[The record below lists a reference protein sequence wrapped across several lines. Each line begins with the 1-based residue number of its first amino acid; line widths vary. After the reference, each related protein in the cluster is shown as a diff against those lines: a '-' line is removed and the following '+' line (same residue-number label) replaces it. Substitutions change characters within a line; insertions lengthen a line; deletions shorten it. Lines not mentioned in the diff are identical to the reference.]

1 MAEDLV
7 SYRSKFMNILEQ
19 IIEYKR
25 EEVKSKKTKV
35 KTADLEKRELFSKT
49 VLPLKDFLV
58 DRSRT
63 GIIAEFKRRSPSK
76 GIINADV
83 DVVDVTKGYTENG
96 ASCLSVLTDEHF
108 FGGSDEDL
116 IKARINEIPIL
127 RKDFVVDEYQ
137 LIEAKSIGA
146 DVILLIAAC
155 LTVTEVKQLA
165 SFAKNL
171 GLEVLLE
178 LHAEEE
184 LGHICDETNIIGI
197 NNRNLKTFDVDIERS
212 LRMAE
217 KIPLPKFKVAE
228 SGISSVND
236 ILLFK
241 KHGFQGF
248 LIGENFMKATN
259 PTIAFAEFVKQLK
272 AKAHED

>member
-1 MAEDLV
+1 
-7 SYRSKFMNILEQ
+7 MNILEE
-19 IIEYKR
+19 IIEHKK
-25 EEVKSKKTKV
+25 EEVKSKKSKV
-35 KTADLEKRELFSKT
+35 KMADLEKRELFSSD
-49 VLPLKDFLV
+49 VLSLKDSLL
-58 DRSRT
+58 DKSKT

-76 GIINADV
+76 GVINPDV
-83 DVVDVTKGYTENG
+83 DIVEVTKGYTEHG
-96 ASCLSVLTDEHF
+96 ASCLSVLTDAHF

-127 RKDFVVDEYQ
+127 RKDFIIDEYQ
-137 LIEAKSIGA
+137 LVEARSIGA

-155 LTVTEVKQLA
+155 LSPVEVKRLA
-165 SFAKNL
+165 AFAKNL

-184 LGHICDETNIIGI
+184 LDHICDDTTVIGI

-217 KIPLPKFKVAE
+217 RIPLTKLKIAE
-228 SGISSVND
+228 SGISSVDN

-241 KHGFQGF
+241 QHGFHGF
-248 LIGENFMKATN
+248 LIGENFMKAAN

>member
-1 MAEDLV
+1 
-7 SYRSKFMNILEQ
+7 MNILDT
-19 IIEYKR
+19 IIDYKK
-25 EEVKSKKTKV
+25 EEVKSRKSKV
-35 KTADLEKRELFSKT
+35 KTADLEKRELFSRT
-49 VLPLKDFLV
+49 ILPLKDFLL

-76 GIINADV
+76 GIINPDV
-83 DVVDVTKGYTENG
+83 DVIAVTKGYTENG

-127 RKDFVVDEYQ
+127 RKDFIIDEYQ
-137 LIEAKSIGA
+137 LVEARSMGA
-146 DVILLIAAC
+146 DIILLIAAC
-155 LTVTEVKQLA
+155 LTVAEVKRLA

-178 LHAEEE
+178 LHAAEE
-184 LGHICDETNIIGI
+184 LEHICDETTIIGI
-197 NNRNLKTFDVDIERS
+197 NNRNLRTFVVDIERS

-217 KIPLPKFKVAE
+217 QIPLSKLKVAE
-228 SGISSVND
+228 SGISSVED

-241 KHGFQGF
+241 RHGYHGF
-248 LIGENFMKATN
+248 LIGENFMKAPD

>member
-1 MAEDLV
+1 
-7 SYRSKFMNILEQ
+7 MNILET
-19 IIEYKR
+19 IIEHKKS
-25 EEVKSKKTKV
+25 EVRRRRSEVSIDK
-35 KTADLEKRELFSKT
+35 LEKRAMFSKPI
-49 VLPLKDFLV
+49 LSLKDFLL

-76 GIINADV
+76 GVINNQV
-83 DVVDVTKGYTENG
+83 DVAKVTKGYADNG
-96 ASCLSVLTDEHF
+96 ASCLSVLTDEKF

-116 IKARINEIPIL
+116 LKARVNEVPIL
-127 RKDFVVDEYQ
+127 RKDFIIDEYQ
-137 LIEAKSIGA
+137 LVEARSLGA

-155 LTVTEVKQLA
+155 LTPGQVKSLA
-165 SFAKNL
+165 VFAKNL

-184 LGHICDETNIIGI
+184 LEHICDETTVIGI

-217 KIPLPKFKVAE
+217 QIPLPKLKIAE
-228 SGISSVND
+228 SGIRSIED

-241 KHGFQGF
+241 RHGFHGF
-248 LIGENFMKATN
+248 LIGENFMKAPD
-259 PTIAFAEFVKQLK
+259 PTIAFAEFVRQLK
-272 AKAHED
+272 AKVNED

>member
-1 MAEDLV
+1 MD
-7 SYRSKFMNILEQ
+7 ILEQ
-19 IIEYKR
+19 IIEYKK
-25 EEVKSKKTKV
+25 EEVKSKKSKV
-35 KTADLEKRELFSKT
+35 KTVELEKRDLFSRSA
-49 VLPLKDFLV
+49 LPLKDFLL
-58 DRSRT
+58 DKSRT

-76 GIINADV
+76 GIINPDV
-83 DVVDVTKGYTENG
+83 DVIEVTKGYAENG

-116 IKARINEIPIL
+116 IKARINEVPIL
-127 RKDFVVDEYQ
+127 RKDFIIDEYQ

-155 LTVTEVKQLA
+155 LTVAEVKQLA
-165 SFAKNL
+165 TFAKNL

-197 NNRNLKTFDVDIERS
+197 NNRNLKTFEVDIERS

-217 KIPLPKFKVAE
+217 KIPFPKFKVAE

-236 ILLFK
+236 LLLFK
-241 KHGFQGF
+241 QHGFDGF